1 MVDKEDKKEFSLD
14 DVKKQD
20 RARRAMFWTM
30 IRGAVFRRRSRAL
43 MAVIASAVGAATLFV
58 LVMVCIV
65 VPAQMTEEMRTY
77 GANLVVTSNQTGKT
91 ENGIQQMMV
100 DHTTGMM
107 RATGFDEIHATY
119 RYDTVRINSASYQLA
134 GIDPAEVKAMN
145 KFWDI
150 TGAWPAHT
158 NEVLLG
164 TDVADKLSVH
174 VGQSITVGAIEKN
187 TANGTILDTDGTRMR
202 IVGIVSTGGR
212 EDSMVYS
219 TLDTL
224 EQLTGEKRGADVIE
238 YSSQASGADLTKLVN
253 SINNMTSM
261 NVTAQ
266 AVSKISTANASII
279 TMLTTLFW
287 IISIVIV
294 ALTLVGVSTTMN
306 SIVSQRRNEIGLRK
320 ALGASNTSIARE
332 FYVESALYGVA
343 GGIAGALIGAGVA
356 VVLIQAV
363 FDRSALPNVWLMLA
377 CVAVA
382 ALIAV
387 IASILPV
394 RKASHINPAVVL
406 REE

>member
-1 MVDKEDKKEFSLD
+1 MEDKKEFSLD

-134 GIDPAEVKAMN
+134 GIDSDEVKAMN

-150 TGAWPAHT
+150 TGAWPAKT

-164 TDVADKLSVH
+164 TDVAEKLSVH

-224 EQLTGEKRGADVIE
+224 EHLTGETRGADVIE
-238 YSSQASGADLTKLVN
+238 YSSQASGSDLTKLVN

-266 AVSKISTANASII
+266 SVSKISTANASII

-294 ALTLVGVSTTMN
+294 ALTLVGVSTTMT

-343 GGIAGALIGAGVA
+343 GGIAGVLIGAGVA

>member
-1 MVDKEDKKEFSLD
+1 M
-14 DVKKQD
+14 
-20 RARRAMFWTM
+20 
-30 IRGAVFRRRSRAL
+30 
-43 MAVIASAVGAATLFV
+43 
-58 LVMVCIV
+58 
-65 VPAQMTEEMRTY
+65 
-77 GANLVVTSNQTGKT
+77 
-91 ENGIQQMMV
+91 
-100 DHTTGMM
+100 
-107 RATGFDEIHATY
+107 
-119 RYDTVRINSASYQLA
+119 
-134 GIDPAEVKAMN
+134 
-145 KFWDI
+145 
-150 TGAWPAHT
+150 
-158 NEVLLG
+158 
-164 TDVADKLSVH
+164 
-174 VGQSITVGAIEKN
+174 GAIEKN

-224 EQLTGEKRGADVIE
+224 EQLTGETRGADVIE
-238 YSSQASGADLTKLVN
+238 YSSQASGSDLTKLVN

-294 ALTLVGVSTTMN
+294 ALTLVGVSTTMT

-343 GGIAGALIGAGVA
+343 GGIAGVLIGAGVA

>member
-1 MVDKEDKKEFSLD
+1 M
-14 DVKKQD
+14 
-20 RARRAMFWTM
+20 
-30 IRGAVFRRRSRAL
+30 
-43 MAVIASAVGAATLFV
+43 
-58 LVMVCIV
+58 
-65 VPAQMTEEMRTY
+65 
-77 GANLVVTSNQTGKT
+77 
-91 ENGIQQMMV
+91 
-100 DHTTGMM
+100 
-107 RATGFDEIHATY
+107 
-119 RYDTVRINSASYQLA
+119 
-134 GIDPAEVKAMN
+134 
-145 KFWDI
+145 
-150 TGAWPAHT
+150 
-158 NEVLLG
+158 
-164 TDVADKLSVH
+164 
-174 VGQSITVGAIEKN
+174 GAIEKN

-294 ALTLVGVSTTMN
+294 ALTLVGVSTTMT

-343 GGIAGALIGAGVA
+343 GGIAGVLIGAGVA

>member
-1 MVDKEDKKEFSLD
+1 MEDKKEFSLD

-119 RYDTVRINSASYQLA
+119 RYDTVRINSASYQMA
-134 GIDPAEVKAMN
+134 GINPVEVKAMN

-150 TGAWPAHT
+150 TGAWPAKT

-164 TDVADKLSVH
+164 TDVAEKLSVH

-224 EQLTGEKRGADVIE
+224 EQLTGETRGADVIE
-238 YSSQASGADLTKLVN
+238 YSSQASGSDLTKLVN

-266 AVSKISTANASII
+266 SVSKISTANASII

-294 ALTLVGVSTTMN
+294 ALTLVGVSTTMT

-343 GGIAGALIGAGVA
+343 GGIAGVLIGAGVA

>member
-1 MVDKEDKKEFSLD
+1 MEDKKEFSLD

-150 TGAWPAHT
+150 TGAWPAKT

-164 TDVADKLSVH
+164 TDVAEKLSVH
-174 VGQSITVGAIEKN
+174 VGQSITLGAIEKN

-224 EQLTGEKRGADVIE
+224 EHLTGETRGADVIE
-238 YSSQASGADLTKLVN
+238 YSSQASGSDLTKLVN

-266 AVSKISTANASII
+266 SVSKISTANASII

-294 ALTLVGVSTTMN
+294 ALTLVGVSTTMT

-343 GGIAGALIGAGVA
+343 GGIAGVLIGAGVA

>member
-1 MVDKEDKKEFSLD
+1 MEDKKEFSLD

-150 TGAWPAHT
+150 TGAWPAKT

-164 TDVADKLSVH
+164 TDVAEKLSVH

-224 EQLTGEKRGADVIE
+224 EHLTGETRGADVIE
-238 YSSQASGADLTKLVN
+238 YSSQASGSDLTKLVN

-266 AVSKISTANASII
+266 SVSKISTANASII

-294 ALTLVGVSTTMN
+294 ALTLVGVSTTMT

-343 GGIAGALIGAGVA
+343 GGIAGVLIGAGVA

>member
-1 MVDKEDKKEFSLD
+1 
-14 DVKKQD
+14 
-20 RARRAMFWTM
+20 MFWTM
-30 IRGAVFRRRSRAL
+30 IRGAVLRRRSRAL

-65 VPAQMTEEMRTY
+65 VPGQMTEEMRTY
-77 GANLVVTSNQTGKT
+77 GANLVVTSNQTGQT
-91 ENGIQQMMV
+91 EHGIQKMMV
-100 DHTTGMM
+100 DHTTEMM

-119 RYDTVRINSASYQLA
+119 RYETVRINSASYQMA
-134 GIDPAEVKAMN
+134 GIDPDEVKAMN

-150 TGAWPAHT
+150 TGSWPGKM
-158 NEVLLG
+158 NQVLIG
-164 TDVADKLSVH
+164 TDVAEKLSVH
-174 VGQSITVGAIEKN
+174 VGQSITVGDIEKN
-187 TANGTILDTDGTRMR
+187 TALGTILDTDGTRMQ

-224 EQLTGEKRGADVIE
+224 EHLTGEKRGADVIE
-238 YSSQASGADLTKLVN
+238 YSSQASGADLTKLVT

-266 AVSKISTANASII
+266 SVSKISTANASII
-279 TMLTTLFW
+279 AMLTTLFW

-294 ALTLVGVSTTMN
+294 VLTLVGVSTTMT

-320 ALGASNTSIARE
+320 ALGASHSSIARE

-343 GGIAGALIGAGVA
+343 GGIIGVIVGCGVS
-356 VVLIQAV
+356 VILIQAV
-363 FDRSALPNVWLMLA
+363 FDRSVLPNVWLMVA
-377 CVAVA
+377 CIAVA
-382 ALIAV
+382 AV
-387 IASILPV
+387 IAIIASVLPV
-394 RKASHINPAVVL
+394 RKASRINPAVVL

>member
-1 MVDKEDKKEFSLD
+1 MEDKKEFSLD

-134 GIDPAEVKAMN
+134 GIDSDEVKAMN

-150 TGAWPAHT
+150 TGAWPAKT

-164 TDVADKLSVH
+164 TDVAEKLSVH

-224 EQLTGEKRGADVIE
+224 EHLTGETRGADVIE
-238 YSSQASGADLTKLVN
+238 YSSQASGSDLTKLVN

-266 AVSKISTANASII
+266 SVSKISTANASII

-294 ALTLVGVSTTMN
+294 ALTLVGVSTTMT

-343 GGIAGALIGAGVA
+343 GGIAGVLIGAGVA

-394 RKASHINPAVVL
+394 RKASRINPAVVL

>member
-1 MVDKEDKKEFSLD
+1 MEDKKEFSLD

-119 RYDTVRINSASYQLA
+119 RYDTVRINSASYQMA
-134 GIDPAEVKAMN
+134 GINPVEVKAMN

-150 TGAWPAHT
+150 TGAWPAKT

-164 TDVADKLSVH
+164 TDVAEKLSVH

-294 ALTLVGVSTTMN
+294 ALTLVGVSTTMT

-343 GGIAGALIGAGVA
+343 GGIAGVLIGAGVA